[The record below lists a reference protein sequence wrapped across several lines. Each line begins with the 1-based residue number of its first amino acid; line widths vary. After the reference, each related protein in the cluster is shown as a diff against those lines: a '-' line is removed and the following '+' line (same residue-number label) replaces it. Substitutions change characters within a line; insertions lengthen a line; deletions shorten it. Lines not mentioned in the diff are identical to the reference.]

1 MKNVLLKTVLMLI
14 MFMSSM
20 RTLYASPF
28 VMAHPYVKWP
38 NAIAPKFGDVT
49 HIFSALQAAARGNNG
64 VIRTRFGAEIV
75 YSNVD
80 AYQSIWTPD
89 LWNEVVSADMSQFE
103 LGKSKGGEINYG
115 ILNGKAIPLDPM
127 FPNLDVVIFTRKN
140 GQKVMIAKWGT
151 NGCLNALCEYLTDEP
166 YRDPDTD
173 PGAGR
178 RVPNPKVIRDTV
190 YKETVIKEKKETTW
204 EEGYGIYKTGQYDT
218 YIAQMKAMDLAQ
230 YSKMLQNNN
239 SCGCGSTNNTTTVTT
254 PMFATTA
261 ATAPQPMYYQQP
273 RRFIET
279 LGGQVTANALGTA
292 AGIGIAVGI
301 SRLFG
306 GNVSQPVFYGGGVV
320 SGGHV
325 ITTGGPVS
333 PQSSL
338 AVPTANVGIVR
349 APSIGVPTP
358 IVFTATGSGINGF
371 QLNQ

>member
-1 MKNVLLKTVLMLI
+1 MKKVLLKTVLML
-14 MFMSSM
+14 MCMSM
-20 RTLYASPF
+20 VLTLYASPL
-28 VMAHPYVKWP
+28 VSAHPYVKWP
-38 NAIAPKFGDVT
+38 NAIAPKFGDAT
-49 HIFSALQAAARGNNG
+49 QIFSALQAAARGNND

-127 FPNLDVVIFTRKN
+127 LPNLDVVIFTRKS

-173 PGAGR
+173 PGYKRNQQPPSSG
-178 RVPNPKVIRDTV
+178 KKDTV
-190 YKETVIKEKKETTW
+190 VIIEKHVEKEPVDSWEKGYEKYKL
-204 EEGYGIYKTGQYDT
+204 GQYDT
-218 YIAQMKAMDLAQ
+218 YLAQMKAMELAQ

-239 SCGCGSTNNTTTVTT
+239 SCGCGSTNTATVTT